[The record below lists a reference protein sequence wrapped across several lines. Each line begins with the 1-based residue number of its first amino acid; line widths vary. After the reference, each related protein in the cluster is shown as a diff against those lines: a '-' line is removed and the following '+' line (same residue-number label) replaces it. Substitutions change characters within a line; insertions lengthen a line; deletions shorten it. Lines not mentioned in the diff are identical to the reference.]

1 MKRWEAIR
9 LSLLQDMRGGAFCP
23 GDKLPADSE
32 LAARFGVNRHTVR
45 QAIRTLETEG
55 TVRVQHG
62 VGTFV
67 ADDFISHELTRDPRL
82 TDSPAFRSRL
92 IKREILSISVTAA
105 SEEIAEPLAI
115 RPLDL
120 VTRVVTLSVVDGK
133 PLSISVASYPLER
146 VSGLAEAFEGLN
158 SPTAALRKCGID
170 AYQRS
175 WTRIGARRADR
186 EESEQLQI
194 SVGSP
199 VLTDTNLDTSDG
211 MAIKFASNVIRSD
224 RFEFMIRDVP
234 QR

>member
-1 MKRWEAIR
+1 
-9 LSLLQDMRGGAFCP
+9 LLLQ
-23 GDKLPADSE
+23 
-32 LAARFGVNRHTVR
+32 
-45 QAIRTLETEG
+45 

>member
-1 MKRWEAIR
+1 VKRWEAIR